1 MISLRKRLLFLSLF
15 FIGVSHSSL
24 SFQKV
29 TTKVKVYDDIFL
41 TDSGLIPLPINATAL
56 TRDFTIKSEQFQSPI
71 KLAADLNG
79 NIYAST
85 MSTRIVQKFNAA
97 GEFLLPIGKK
107 GNGKPFFQAPYD
119 VQAAKDH
126 LIIHDTGKKSLEFM
140 DFQGTFIRNQKI
152 SECDD
157 FAMGENDRLYVAP
170 YVQDKDSPLI
180 TVYFPDGKE
189 LAFGE
194 PLLFHHSMPI
204 LNTRSL
210 ALNEKGELYVAF
222 TYFPIIRKYSPEGEL
237 LAEYKLENPIMKAKE
252 NYNLKI
258 IGEGIAD
265 KTQRVGYKALIIS
278 LKVFGR
284 KFYLLSHFPCLE
296 ITEMDDEGNCT
307 ATYWMDFKEIYET
320 NDFAIQ
326 ETNGEKKFYVSHSYG
341 PHFDIDV
348 FKKKKINGGGLKTE
362 IEELTDEIASYPD
375 NYLSYNNRGVAKY
388 RLGDYLGAIKD
399 YSKAIELAPDSALA
413 YNNRGLSRVK
423 VEAIDG
429 AISDFTKA
437 IELNPRESGVLYNRG
452 IALVHKKDYEK
463 AIRDFERAAR
473 LDPKI
478 EAKAREQIDYCR
490 DRLKDNAKR

>member
-1 MISLRKRLLFLSLF
+1 
-15 FIGVSHSSL
+15 V
-24 SFQKV
+24 
-29 TTKVKVYDDIFL
+29 
-41 TDSGLIPLPINATAL
+41 
-56 TRDFTIKSEQFQSPI
+56 
-71 KLAADLNG
+71 AADLKG

-97 GEFLLPIGKK
+97 GEFLLSLGKK

-119 VQAAKDH
+119 VHAAKDY
-126 LIIHDTGKKSLEFM
+126 LIIHDMGKKSLEFM
-140 DFQGTFIRNQKI
+140 DFQGTYIRSQKI
-152 SECDD
+152 SEFND

-170 YVQDKDSPLI
+170 YVQDKGSPLI

-189 LAFGE
+189 LAFGK
-194 PLLFHHSMPI
+194 PLSFHHSMPI
-204 LNTRSL
+204 LNSRSL

-222 TYFPIIRKYSPEGEL
+222 TYFPIIRKYSSEGEL
-237 LAEYKLENPIMKAKE
+237 LAEYKIENPIMKAKE

-265 KTQRVGYKALIIS
+265 ITQRVGYKALIVNI
-278 LKVFGR
+278 KAFGD
-284 KFYLLSHFPCLE
+284 KIYLLSHFPRLE
-296 ITEMDDEGNCT
+296 ITEMADEGNCT
-307 ATYWMDFKEIYET
+307 ATYWIDFKEVYES

-326 ETNGEKKFYVSHSYG
+326 ETNGEKIFYVSHSYA

-348 FKKKKINGGGLKTE
+348 FKKKKIHKGGLKAEAE

-375 NYLSYNNRGVAKY
+375 NYLSYNNRGVAKH

-399 YSKAIELAPDSALA
+399 FSKAIELAPDSALA

-423 VEAIDG
+423 VEDLTG

-437 IELNPRESGVLYNRG
+437 TELNPSESAVFYNRG
-452 IALVHKKDYEK
+452 IVLAHKKDFEK
-463 AIRDFERAAR
+463 AIRDFERAAI

-478 EAKAREQIDYCR
+478 ETKAREQIDYCR
-490 DRLKDNAKR
+490 TRLKNSEKKTI